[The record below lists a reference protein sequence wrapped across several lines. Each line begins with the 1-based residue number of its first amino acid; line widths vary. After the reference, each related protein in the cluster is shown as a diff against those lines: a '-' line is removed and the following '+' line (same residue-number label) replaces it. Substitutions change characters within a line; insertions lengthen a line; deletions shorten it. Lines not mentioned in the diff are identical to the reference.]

1 VRLRRYVDADEIW
14 LEVKTKDRRGCTVKH
29 RVAWAPSDAAA
40 RAISGLG
47 VTGHRPFLSQF
58 AVVHRHVDRLH
69 PVITTTYR
77 RTTMVLGET
86 RATIDTDLVCT
97 DGSDAHVGLADV
109 VVLETKSAR
118 GAGDLD
124 RVLWSHGIRPTKL
137 SKFGVGMAALHPELP
152 ANKWHRTIDRHVTL
166 VRAGLPGGLVT
177 RP

>member
-1 VRLRRYVDADEIW
+1 M
-14 LEVKTKDRRGCTVKH
+14 TVESTNPLDSTTSAH
-29 RVAWAPSDAAA
+29 AA
-40 RAISGLG
+40 RTS
-47 VTGHRPFLSQF
+47 S
-58 AVVHRHVDRLH
+58 
-69 PVITTTYR
+69 
-77 RTTMVLGET
+77 
-86 RATIDTDLVCT
+86 IDTDLVCT

-124 RVLWSHGIRPTKL
+124 RVLWSQGIRPTKL

-152 ANKWHRTIDRHVTL
+152 ANTWHRTINRHVTL